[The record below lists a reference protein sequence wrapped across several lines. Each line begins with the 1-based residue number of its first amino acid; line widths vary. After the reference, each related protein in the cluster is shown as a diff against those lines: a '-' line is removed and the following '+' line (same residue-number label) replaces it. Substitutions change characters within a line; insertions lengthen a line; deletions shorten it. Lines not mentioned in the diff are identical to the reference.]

1 MNKII
6 RLLPLIFFI
15 ALGAVLFRGLS
26 LNPQDLPSALVG
38 KSFPAFSLTTVK
50 NADKTFTNTDI
61 VGDIVLMNVWGTW
74 CPSCRFE
81 HGYLLELAKSKRFS
95 LYGLNYND
103 EREAANTWLTQLG
116 DPCQFSVFDNQGK
129 LSMDLGVYAAP
140 ETFVIDHHRIIR
152 KRFAGPI
159 DARIWRKEFEP
170 LLAQIEAERR
180 QGQ

>member
-6 RLLPLIFFI
+6 RFLPLIFFI
-15 ALGAVLFRGLS
+15 ALGVVLFRGLS

-38 KSFPAFSLTTVK
+38 KSFPSFSLTSVR
-50 NADKTFTNTDI
+50 NADQVMTNVDMK
-61 VGDIVLMNVWGTW
+61 GDITLVNVWGTW
-74 CPSCRFE
+74 CPSCRVE
-81 HGYLLELAKSKRFS
+81 HDFLLGLSKTKRFS

-103 EREAANTWLTQLG
+103 EREAAATWLIQLG
-116 DPCQFSVFDNQGK
+116 DPYVFSVFDEQGK

-159 DARIWRKEFEP
+159 NANVWRKEFEP
-170 LLAQIEAERR
+170 LLAKIEAERR